1 MYGQQALGP
10 LVSRQRPEEALG
22 EQAQKAASSV
32 VAKQQA
38 KGNSVVRVSVEVRH
52 AAARFRVGVQASSI
66 RRAVDLVRGFYSASD
81 IKVVFPIDPAGF
93 FVEEA
98 LAKEGLIEGG
108 KPHEEEE
115 LAA

>member
-1 MYGQQALGP
+1 MYGQQQTLGP
-10 LVSRQRPEEALG
+10 LISPQRSKEALG
-22 EQAQKAASSV
+22 EQAQERRA
-32 VAKQQA
+32 AKQQA
-38 KGNSVVRVSVEVRH
+38 EENSVVRVSVEVRH